1 MIRVHDVLRPLL
13 LLRKKT
19 TIDASGKPIVSLP
32 PATIRTV
39 ELEFS
44 ETERDFYM
52 AIYRRCKTKF
62 DEFVSSGRALHNYA
76 TILELLLRMR
86 QACDH
91 PYLCLS
97 RSDVGSF
104 ESRDFDVR
112 KVINSI
118 CSQLTF
124 NIMCSELRAIL

>member
-1 MIRVHDVLRPLL
+1 
-13 LLRKKT
+13 
-19 TIDASGKPIVSLP
+19 
-32 PATIRTV
+32 
-39 ELEFS
+39 
-44 ETERDFYM
+44 M